1 MAPSLDLIKTW
12 IEHYGYWAII
22 VGTIIEGETILLA
35 GGILAFWG
43 CLDLKWVMVTAFIG
57 SFSSDQ
63 IFFFLGRYKGNQII
77 SRREKWRSRLEKV
90 HRLSQRYHTAI
101 ILGFRFMYGFRLV
114 TPLVLGTDHSINPRR
129 FMILNGLSAACWS
142 IIVAGGGYFLGEVSE
157 GLLKEIK
164 KVQGGFLI
172 GLSLVGIL
180 GWIVWTIRIKKKRAR
195 L

>member
-1 MAPSLDLIKTW
+1 MAPSIDLIKTW

-22 VGTIIEGETILLA
+22 VGTIIEGETIVLT

-43 CLDLKWVMVTAFIG
+43 CLDLRWVMVTAFIG
-57 SFSSDQ
+57 SFSGDQ

-90 HRLSQRYHTAI
+90 HRLSKRYHTAI

-114 TPLVLGTDHSINPRR
+114 TPLVLGADQTINPRR
-129 FMILNGLSAACWS
+129 FMILNGFSAACWS
-142 IIVAGGGYFLGEVSE
+142 IIFAWGGYFLGEVSE

-164 KVQGGFLI
+164 RVQGGFLI
-172 GLSLVGIL
+172 GLSLAGIL
-180 GWIVWTIRIKKKRAR
+180 GWIVWIIRIKKKRAG